1 MIDDLKIAIVTGANK
16 GIGFEVAKQLA
27 KDKILVI
34 LTSRDEQKGKDAL
47 DQLKSMGYA
56 GYYHQLDV
64 TDQNSID
71 EFAKHMKEGI
81 GKVDILVNNAGIFPE
96 QEIENGEKTI
106 SIFDVPEEKILRAFT
121 TNTLGPLRL
130 IRALVPIMSPDATI
144 VNVSSTMGQLS
155 TMDSAFPAYR
165 ISKTALNVITKL
177 TADELKENTDITINS
192 VCPGWV
198 KTDMGTQ
205 KAPKTVEQGADTIV
219 WLALGANGTHPTG
232 KFFQDRK
239 EIEW

>member
-16 GIGFEVAKQLA
+16 GLGFEVARQLA
-27 KDKILVI
+27 KNKILVI
-34 LTSRDEQKGKDAL
+34 LTSRDEQKGKEAL
-47 DQLKSMGYA
+47 DKLKSEGHA
-56 GYYHQLDV
+56 GYFHQLDV
-64 TDQNSID
+64 TDQNSIN
-71 EFAKHMKEGI
+71 EFAKHVKDGI
-81 GKVDILVNNAGIFPE
+81 GKVDILINNAGIFPE
-96 QEIENGEKTI
+96 QNIEDGEKTI
-106 SIFDVPEEKILRAFT
+106 SIFDVPEEKISHAFN

-130 IRALVPIMSPDATI
+130 IRALIPMMSPDATI
-144 VNVSSTMGQLS
+144 VNVSSSMGQLS

-198 KTDMGTQ
+198 KTDMGTS
-205 KAPKTVEQGADTIV
+205 KAPKTVEEGADTIV
-219 WLALGANGTHPTG
+219 WLALGADGTKPTG

-239 EIEW
+239 QIEW